1 MYKPKV
7 TIITAV
13 YNRVDKIEQCI
24 SSVVSQT
31 YDNFEY
37 IIIDGGSTDGT
48 VDVIKKYDE
57 QIAYWYS
64 GPDSGIY
71 DAWNKGLS
79 RATGEYINFIGSD
92 DAMLGTRVLENVVE
106 KIKPEDDFICGN
118 VMVVKEKIGREFI
131 WTVDFIKNKENYKG
145 GCLPIQGAFIRK
157 SLLDKYKF
165 DITYR
170 IAGDYK
176 FFLQCYYNPSV
187 KFAFIDEFIQ
197 YFSDDGISFKDISY
211 LRIEDNRIYTEL
223 CLNEL
228 TDSHLKFRGC
238 SIKYHLK
245 TCFKS
250 VGIWELVQERYHVY
264 IKGDWKKHHCNNK
277 ICRWCGRYES

>member
-1 MYKPKV
+1 MYRPKI

-118 VMVVKEKIGREFI
+118 VMAVKEKIGREFI

-157 SLLDKYKF
+157 SL
-165 DITYR
+165 
-170 IAGDYK
+170 
-176 FFLQCYYNPSV
+176 
-187 KFAFIDEFIQ
+187 
-197 YFSDDGISFKDISY
+197 
-211 LRIEDNRIYTEL
+211 
-223 CLNEL
+223 
-228 TDSHLKFRGC
+228 
-238 SIKYHLK
+238 
-245 TCFKS
+245 
-250 VGIWELVQERYHVY
+250 
-264 IKGDWKKHHCNNK
+264 
-277 ICRWCGRYES
+277 